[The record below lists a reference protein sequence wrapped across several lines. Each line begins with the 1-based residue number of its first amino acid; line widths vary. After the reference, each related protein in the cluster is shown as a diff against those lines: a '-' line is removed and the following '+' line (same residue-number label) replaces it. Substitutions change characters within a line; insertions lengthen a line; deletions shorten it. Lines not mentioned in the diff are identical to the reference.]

1 MSDILYLDPE
11 SIHVPGAL
19 YSHSALVPA
28 GKKTLYIA
36 GQVGLRRDG
45 TFGATLPEQAEQV
58 FRNIK
63 AILDAH
69 GLGFDH
75 VVKMNT
81 YVVAGQKG
89 IDVRP
94 VRQAHMGE
102 HKPVQTFVYVAQL
115 MRPEWLIEV
124 EAIAV
129 AP

>member
-1 MSDILYLDPE
+1 MADVLYLDPK
-11 SIHVPGAL
+11 SVHVPGAL

-28 GKKTLYIA
+28 DKKTLYIA
-36 GQVGLRRDG
+36 GQVGLRLDG

-63 AILDAH
+63 AILEAH
-69 GLGFDH
+69 GLGFGDI
-75 VVKMNT
+75 VKMNT
-81 YVVAGQKG
+81 FVVAGQNG
-89 IDVRP
+89 IEVRP
-94 VRQAHMGE
+94 VRQAHMGD
-102 HKPVQTFVYVAQL
+102 HKPVQTFVYVPQL